1 MPYSDLRKGRYSAI
15 GITYHITTAT
25 KNRLPLFRDFRLAR
39 IVVYQLKAL
48 QDEGLAETLS
58 YVLMPDHLHWLM
70 TLRSGELSGVMRL
83 LKGRTAG
90 ALGHPIWQPNYHDH
104 AVRRDEDLRALARYI
119 VANPLHAGL
128 VKRIG
133 DYPWWDSIWLD
144 AALSG

>member
-15 GITYHITTAT
+15 GITYHITTVT

-70 TLRSGELSGVMRL
+70 TLQSGTLSGVVQL
-83 LKGRTAG
+83 LKGRTARAIG
-90 ALGHPIWQPNYHDH
+90 SPIWQPNYHDH
-104 AVRRDEDLRALARYI
+104 AIRKDEDLRALARYI
-119 VANPLHAGL
+119 VANPLRAGL
-128 VKRIG
+128 VERIG
-133 DYPWWDSIWLD
+133 HYPW
-144 AALSG
+144 